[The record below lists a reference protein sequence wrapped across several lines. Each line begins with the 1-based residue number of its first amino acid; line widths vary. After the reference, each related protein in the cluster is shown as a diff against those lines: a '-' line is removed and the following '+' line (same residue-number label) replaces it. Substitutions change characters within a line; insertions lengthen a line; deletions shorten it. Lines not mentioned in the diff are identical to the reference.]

1 MASQVTTSQ
10 PGTTIP
16 VPKPITFEK
25 GPGFFTGLK
34 DVWKY
39 MTLASIGS
47 GIVAWFFGAT
57 KALIVLDIAA
67 KAKLPTNLVVSW
79 IFVLYLTAGL
89 TGIFLVL
96 HYKQPF
102 GMAWPIPGAVFIGA
116 ALGHMPFP
124 EIVGAFVLTG
134 VLVIILGYSGLVTRV
149 MNLIPVPIMMGMVAG
164 VFVPFGINII
174 MPAVS
179 IPWIWVVTFGIF
191 VIFNLMRGVSAKFP
205 ATLAALIGGTI
216 FVTLVGQSHWSGM
229 TFSWPSLVVPGMKFT
244 LPGFLELT
252 IPMTLTIVGVNN
264 TQAFGVLMV
273 EDYQPPVAS
282 ITTVGGI
289 STLVNSIFGG
299 SPGSVAG
306 PTTAILVDPACG
318 PKEGRY
324 AAALVNAVLWV
335 VFAFCA
341 PEVVAITRVVPMAF
355 IVMMAGLAM
364 LGVLVS
370 SFSVAFGSKHRI
382 GALFAFVIALSNIV
396 VLKIGAPFWAL
407 LFGVVISRLF
417 EPADFSREKT
427 KGAPAAVTFR

>member
-1 MASQVTTSQ
+1 
-10 PGTTIP
+10 
-16 VPKPITFEK
+16 
-25 GPGFFTGLK
+25 
-34 DVWKY
+34 
-39 MTLASIGS
+39 
-47 GIVAWFFGAT
+47 
-57 KALIVLDIAA
+57 
-67 KAKLPTNLVVSW
+67 
-79 IFVLYLTAGL
+79 
-89 TGIFLVL
+89 
-96 HYKQPF
+96 
-102 GMAWPIPGAVFIGA
+102 
-116 ALGHMPFP
+116 
-124 EIVGAFVLTG
+124 
-134 VLVIILGYSGLVTRV
+134 
-149 MNLIPVPIMMGMVAG
+149 
-164 VFVPFGINII
+164 
-174 MPAVS
+174 
-179 IPWIWVVTFGIF
+179 
-191 VIFNLMRGVSAKFP
+191 
-205 ATLAALIGGTI
+205 
-216 FVTLVGQSHWSGM
+216 
-229 TFSWPSLVVPGMKFT
+229 MKFT

>member
-1 MASQVTTSQ
+1 MAANTTA
-10 PGTTIP
+10 
-16 VPKPITFEK
+16 PKPGAELPTPKAFTFES
-25 GPGFFTGLK
+25 GPGFFSGLR

-47 GIVAWFFGAT
+47 GVVAWFFGAT
-57 KALIVLDIAA
+57 KALIILDIAN
-67 KAKLPTNLVVSW
+67 KYKLPTNLTVSW
-79 IFVLYLTAGL
+79 IFILYLTAGL

-116 ALGHMPFP
+116 ALSHMSFP
-124 EIVGAFVLTG
+124 EICGAFVMTG
-134 VLVIILGYSGLVTRV
+134 VLVIVLGYSGLVTRV
-149 MNLIPVPIMMGMVAG
+149 MNMVPVPIMMGMVAG
-164 VFVPFGINII
+164 VFVPFGLKVIL
-174 MPAVS
+174 PAVS
-179 IPWIWVVTFGIF
+179 IPWIWLVTFGIF

-205 ATLAALIGGTI
+205 ATLAALIGGAIFITI
-216 FVTLVGQSHWSGM
+216 IGKSQWSGM
-229 TFSWPSLVVPGMKFT
+229 AFSLPTLVMPGMAFS

-273 EDYQPPVAS
+273 EDYRPPVAS
-282 ITTVGGI
+282 ITTLGGV
-289 STLVNSIFGG
+289 STLVNAVFGG

-318 PKEGRY
+318 EKDGRY

-335 VFAFCA
+335 VVAFFASS
-341 PEVVAITRVVPMAF
+341 VVAITKVVPIAF
-355 IVMMAGLAM
+355 IEMMAGLAM

-382 GALFAFVIALSNIV
+382 GALFAFLIAVSGIV
-396 VLKIGAPFWAL
+396 VFKIGAPFWSL
-407 LFGVVISRLF
+407 VFGVIISRLF
-417 EPADFSREKT
+417 EPGDFAKA
-427 KGAPAAVTFR
+427 GAKAKSVTFR